1 MQFFSLLPLP
11 DEKEPAAK
19 VPVRSVLRESVTR
32 GSAPASLDELI
43 ENIDIRLTPPRCQMV
58 GQRDAANDLLLIRCG
73 FKLELP
79 EKIIIRWLRFQVDA
93 PPSKEDIEVVSFYPL
108 KVIDEIPPGLWIRVD
123 EHGSIQ
129 PARNMIPNEG
139 GVQLEKFIL
148 GYQSSPSRSHLGF
161 LSAQWEYQTKN
172 RPYCYGDPFQGKSRN
187 DPGNGHKIMY
197 RAPNLW
203 SRDIRI
209 SFRTEG
215 YPLPLNTFESG
226 VNVVKILFAKSII
239 IILRTSPIIY
249 G

>member
-1 MQFFSLLPLP
+1 
-11 DEKEPAAK
+11 
-19 VPVRSVLRESVTR
+19 
-32 GSAPASLDELI
+32 
-43 ENIDIRLTPPRCQMV
+43 MV

-148 GYQSSPSRSHLGF
+148 GYQSSPSRVIWDF
-161 LSAQWEYQTKN
+161 
-172 RPYCYGDPFQGKSRN
+172 F
-187 DPGNGHKIMY
+187 
-197 RAPNLW
+197 
-203 SRDIRI
+203 
-209 SFRTEG
+209 
-215 YPLPLNTFESG
+215 PLNGNIKPKIDHIAMVIRSKGKAEMILEMGMKLCIELPTFGQGTFEYPSELK
-226 VNVVKILFAKSII
+226 VI
-239 IILRTSPIIY
+239 RCP
-249 G
+249 